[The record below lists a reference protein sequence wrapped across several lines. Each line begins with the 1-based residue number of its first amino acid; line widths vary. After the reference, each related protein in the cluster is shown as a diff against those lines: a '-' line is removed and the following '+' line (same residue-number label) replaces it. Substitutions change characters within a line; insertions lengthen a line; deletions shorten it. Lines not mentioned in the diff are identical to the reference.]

1 MAAHIPISG
10 AHPIP
15 GDPLD
20 FVIDPRE
27 AVVTVAVRPAFDTR
41 SKSR

>member
-1 MAAHIPISG
+1 MAAHIPSSE
-10 AHPIP
+10 PIP
-15 GDPLD
+15 CDPLD

-27 AVVTVAVRPAFDTR
+27 AMVALPVRPAFDTR